1 MVTFGS
7 SFTAESSERKGK
19 TSAGKKMGKVK
30 RDIHVYTR
38 VMSET
43 SSALLSASLKGS
55 CLFAALVPAPVIAA
69 SAAPIVD
76 SSVAAVRSS
85 PDKTADGDDH
95 LSTVGPSDPDIS
107 MVSLPA
113 APSPLGTLTVGDPGI
128 VDASERPPA
137 SGSRKRKRTFVFEDP
152 DSSLKIRRF
161 FLQLY
166 FV

>member
-30 RDIHVYTR
+30 RDIHVYW

-55 CLFAALVPAPVIAA
+55 GLFAALVPAPVIAA